1 VHVDLIE
8 SLRCPHRHAD
18 GWLVARADCVVNRQ
32 IVRGTIGCP
41 TCGSEWELHDG
52 VLDVSGGPDVAS
64 PPLVAAPGP
73 PPTEERVR
81 AEALRA
87 AALLDLRDARG
98 VVVLVGEAAWSADAL
113 LAQAT
118 ISRAIQPEMNRQ
130 FQLQYLSRNTSTQV
144 VGTTANYIE
153 VRKYEIA
160 YGRMFTARE
169 DDGKQRVAVV
179 GSNVLE
185 KLGIENPAALIDQP
199 VRIMRASCARISSA
213 LVTRAAFGKAPRGPA
228 PTRPLT
234 LPPLVV
240 LS

>member
-1 VHVDLIE
+1 MHVDLIE

-52 VLDVSGGPDVAS
+52 VLDVSGGPDVTS

-87 AALLDLRDARG
+87 AALLALRDARG

-113 LAQAT
+113 LAQTGVLILAVNAPEGAAAAH
-118 ISRAIQPEMNRQ
+118 SRLVVHHALP
-130 FQLQYLSRNTSTQV
+130 LG
-144 VGTTANYIE
+144 VGT
-153 VRKYEIA
+153 VRGVRLDAAHGGAGWLDSAWRALEPA
-160 YGRMFTARE
+160 GR
-169 DDGKQRVAVV
+169 
-179 GSNVLE
+179 
-185 KLGIENPAALIDQP
+185 
-199 VRIMRASCARISSA
+199 
-213 LVTRAAFGKAPRGPA
+213 LVA
-228 PTRPLT
+228 PTTAPLPT
-234 LPPLVV
+234 GVVELARDEREWVAEVQSAASGLIPLRRR
-240 LS
+240 